1 MFGLLQTRFLETSII
16 IMAIEIKEN
25 IVLAPYTIYKIGGP
39 TRFFVRIKNT
49 LELQEALVFCAQK
62 KIPFFVFGAGSN
74 VLVADNGF
82 DGLLIHAAGGDTRV
96 ARDRIFADA
105 GVMVARV
112 VLESAKA
119 GLSGLEWGIGI
130 PGSVGGSIRGNAGC
144 FGGEMRD
151 IVESVEYFDTREAT
165 CRKLPAARCEF
176 AYRDSVFK
184 AHPEWVIL
192 SAVFKLAHGDEKS
205 IREKIARIT
214 GERTAHQDIG
224 TKSCGCIFKNVSWRR
239 HDIKK
244 DELLR
249 RFPELQQF
257 SEKKHIPASFLI
269 DRSSLKDRR
278 VGHVVI
284 SSRHANYFINE
295 GGAKAEEVVILIG
308 IAKDTV
314 RRTFGILLEEEIQY
328 VGF

>member
-1 MFGLLQTRFLETSII
+1 
-16 IMAIEIKEN
+16 MAIDIKEG
-25 IVLAPYTIYKIGGP
+25 ISLAPHTVYKIGGP
-39 TRFFVRIKNT
+39 ARFFVTVKNAAE
-49 LELQEALVFCAQK
+49 LEEALVFCTQK
-62 KIPFFVFGAGSN
+62 GTPFFILGAGSN
-74 VLVADNGF
+74 VLVSDKGF
-82 DGLLIHAAGGDTRV
+82 DGLVIHVRGGEIRT
-96 ARDRIFADA
+96 AEDRIIADA
-105 GVMVARV
+105 GVMVARI
-112 VLESAKA
+112 VLESAHA

-144 FGGEMRD
+144 FGGEMKD
-151 IVESVEYFDTREAT
+151 VVETVEVFDTTRAAT
-165 CRKLPAARCEF
+165 FNVSAEDCKFR
-176 AYRDSVFK
+176 YRDSVFK
-184 AHPEWVIL
+184 THPEWVIV
-192 SAVFKLAHGDEKS
+192 SVVFKLAHGDPES
-205 IREKIARIT
+205 LRQKIARIT
-214 GERTAHQDIG
+214 AERTAKQDIG

-244 DELLR
+244 DELVR
-249 RFPELQQF
+249 RFPELEQF
-257 SEKKHIPASFLI
+257 YEKESIPASFLI

-278 VGHVVI
+278 VGHVFI

>member
-1 MFGLLQTRFLETSII
+1 
-16 IMAIEIKEN
+16 MAIDIKED
-25 IVLAPYTIYKIGGP
+25 IVLAPYTIYKIGGSA
-39 TRFFVRIKNT
+39 RFFVAVKNAV
-49 LELQEALVFCAQK
+49 ELQEALVFSFQK
-62 KIPFFVFGAGSN
+62 RIPFFILGAGSN
-74 VLVADNGF
+74 ILVSDKGF
-82 DGLLIHAAGGDTRV
+82 GGLVIHMTGGEIRT
-96 ARDRIFADA
+96 AEDRITADA

-112 VLESAKA
+112 VLESARA

-144 FGGEMRD
+144 FGGEMKD
-151 IVESVEYFDTREAT
+151 TVEMIAVFDAASAATFQLSRED
-165 CRKLPAARCEF
+165 ARF
-176 AYRDSVFK
+176 GYRDSVFK
-184 AHPEWVIL
+184 THPEWVIL
-192 SAVFKLAHGDEKS
+192 SAVFKLSHGNSEFL
-205 IREKIARIT
+205 RQKIASIT
-214 GERTAHQDIG
+214 AERTGKQDIG

-249 RFPELQQF
+249 RFPELKQF
-257 SEKKHIPASFLI
+257 SEKEHIPASFLI

-278 VGHVVI
+278 VGHVSI

-295 GGAKAEEVVILIG
+295 GGATAEEVVMLIG

-314 RRTFGILLEEEIQY
+314 RRAFDILLEEEIQY